1 MANQDLYKTLQ
12 EMMPDY
18 IFGDLNSQDNSY
30 FEKNYIIFPDLVEEV
45 EQGRSVFDK
54 LNNMEIDKK
63 LAEKTRNL
71 SVKVNQRRHYEMTYR
86 QKRTRFFMRYLAPMA
101 SLAIVAF
108 LMFTPLGKSIMMPEV
123 ATEKNQSK
131 NLQSEPIEFVNYSDL
146 LAISNDGD
154 MENIYEAVIENGTL
168 VDSEDA
174 SLSDIIEQAFFSAI
188 SESNTNLLL
197 NSVGNYSAIQDDL
210 SLLSEDEFQSIIED
224 LKNENDF

>member
-1 MANQDLYKTLQ
+1 MANQNLYKTLQ

-18 IFGDLNSQDNSY
+18 IFGDLNSQEKSY
-30 FEKNYIIFPDLVEEV
+30 FEENFIDFPDLVEEV
-45 EQGRSVFDK
+45 EQGKAVFDK
-54 LNNMEIDKK
+54 LDKMEIDKK
-63 LAEKTRNL
+63 LTEKTRNL
-71 SVKVNQRRHYEMTYR
+71 SVKVNQRRHYEMTYT

-108 LMFTPLGKSIMMPEV
+108 LIFTPLGKRMMMPDV
-123 ATEKNQSK
+123 VTEKIQSQ

-146 LAISNDGD
+146 LAISNDGN
-154 MENIYEAVIENGTL
+154 MENIYEVLIDNGTL
-168 VDSEDA
+168 VESEDA
-174 SLSDIIEQAFFSAI
+174 SLTDIIEQAFYSAI

-210 SLLSEDEFQSIIED
+210 SLLSEDDFQSIIED